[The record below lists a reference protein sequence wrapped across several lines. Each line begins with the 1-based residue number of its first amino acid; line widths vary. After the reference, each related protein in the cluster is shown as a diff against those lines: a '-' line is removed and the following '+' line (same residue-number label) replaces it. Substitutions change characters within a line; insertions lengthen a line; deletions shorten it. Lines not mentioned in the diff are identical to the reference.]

1 MTERIYIFKRFERF
15 WHWSQAALIIIL
27 MITGFEVHGSYSL
40 FGFQTA
46 VEWHTTAAW
55 TLVGLWVFAV
65 FWHFTTGEWKQYIP
79 TSEKV
84 VAMMRYYLTGI
95 FTNAPHPFK
104 QTRLRKHNPLQRLA
118 YLFVLVII
126 NPLIWT
132 TGWLYL
138 FYDSWDAWGLGAL
151 TLESVAFFHVVAAFM
166 MLIFFIVHVYLATA
180 GHTPTAH
187 IKAMINGWE
196 EIED

>member
-1 MTERIYIFKRFERF
+1 MERVYIFKRFERF

-27 MITGFEVHGSYSL
+27 MATGFEVHGSYSV
-40 FGFQTA
+40 FGFKTA

-55 TLVGLWVFAV
+55 LLVGLWVFAV
-65 FWHFTTGEWKQYIP
+65 FWHLTTGEWKQYIP
-79 TSEKV
+79 TTEKV
-84 VAMMRYYLTGI
+84 AAMMRYYLTGI

-104 QTRLRKHNPLQRLA
+104 QTRLRKHNPLQRLS
-118 YLFVLVII
+118 YLFVLIII

-138 FYDSWDAWGLGAL
+138 FYNSWTNWGADWLNI
-151 TLESVAFFHVVAAFM
+151 EYVAFYHVLAAFM
-166 MLIFFIVHVYLATA
+166 MLVFFIVHVYLATA

-187 IKAMINGWE
+187 IKAMITGWE